1 MEEVI
6 HRVVY
11 TMAREFE
18 QKAGLPLGGITNVF
32 VKLGIGEE

>member
-11 TMAREFE
+11 NMAREFE
-18 QKAGLPLGGITNVF
+18 VRAGLPPGAITTLC